1 MEKYDLGAAFGCLET
16 LCKMTAAQRN
26 KENYLW
32 VSLKGGGRLKKSQDF
47 TDIQDL
53 TYFKVTEHNQ
63 IKGTFF
69 IFILYFIHLKIKG
82 TEP

>member
-16 LCKMTAAQRN
+16 LYKMTAAQRN

-32 VSLKGGGRLKKSQDF
+32 VDLKGNWEAAKVRDF

-53 TYFKVTEHNQ
+53 T
-63 IKGTFF
+63 
-69 IFILYFIHLKIKG
+69 ILK
-82 TEP
+82 

>member
-16 LCKMTAAQRN
+16 LYKMTAAQRN

-53 TYFKVTEHNQ
+53 T
-63 IKGTFF
+63 
-69 IFILYFIHLKIKG
+69 ILK
-82 TEP
+82 